1 MEARSLR
8 YFQAVAE
15 FGSLSRASEF
25 LRISQP
31 AVSRQVRRL
40 EEELGRPL
48 FKRNGH
54 GVTLTDPGRILLER
68 SQLILHQLEQTRI
81 EIRSASNQLSGV
93 VTLAVPPAAGR
104 FLVPALIK
112 RFGAEY
118 PKVFVK
124 IIAGFSGYIQEWLVR
139 GSADIACLHDPIPT
153 RGLTIVPLVSEEVFL
168 VGRPGFFSFRRG
180 FARPNDLCRVPLIL
194 PSRPNASRRLLDSW
208 VSQRGL
214 TLDIRLEVNDTSII
228 RTLLKEGVGLSLLSQ
243 GAFLTEVA
251 HNELEALPFRPRVHW
266 PLALVMPSNH
276 PRADVVETLA
286 SMIRKTVLELTRSGE
301 WPGRHLDL

>member
-1 MEARSLR
+1 LR
-8 YFQAVAE
+8 
-15 FGSLSRASEF
+15 
-25 LRISQP
+25 
-31 AVSRQVRRL
+31 
-40 EEELGRPL
+40 
-48 FKRNGH
+48 
-54 GVTLTDPGRILLER
+54 
-68 SQLILHQLEQTRI
+68 QLEQTQI
-81 EIRSASNQLSGV
+81 EVRSASNQLSGM

-112 RFGAEY
+112 QFGTEY

-124 IIAGFSGYIQEWLVR
+124 IVAGFSGYIQEWLVR
-139 GSADIACLHDPIPT
+139 GSVDIACLHDPVPT

-168 VGRPGFFSFRRG
+168 VGKPGIFPFHRG
-180 FARPNDLCRVPLIL
+180 FVRPIDLCRVPLIL

-214 TLDIRLEVNDTSII
+214 TLDVKLEVNDTSII
-228 RTLLKEGVGLSLLSQ
+228 RALLKEGIGLSLLSQ

-251 HNELEALPFRPRVHW
+251 HDELEALPFRPRVHW

-276 PRADVVETLA
+276 PRADIVEALT
-286 SMIRKTVLELTRSGE
+286 SMIRKTVRELTRSGE

>member
-40 EEELGRPL
+40 EEELGRTL

-68 SQLILHQLEQTRI
+68 SQLILRQLEQTKI

-104 FLVPALIK
+104 FLIPALIK
-112 RFGAEY
+112 QFGTEY
-118 PKVFVK
+118 PNVFVK
-124 IIAGFSGYIQEWLVR
+124 IVGGFSGYMQEWLAR
-139 GSADIACLHDPIPT
+139 GSVDIACLHDPVPT

-168 VGRPGFFSFRRG
+168 VGKSGIFPFHRG
-180 FARPNDLCRVPLIL
+180 FARPIDLSRVPLIL
-194 PSRPNASRRLLDSW
+194 PSRPNASRRLLDSL

-214 TLDIRLEVNDTSII
+214 TLEVKLEVNDTSII
-228 RTLLKEGVGLSLLSQ
+228 RALLKEGIGLSLLSQ

-251 HNELEALPFRPRVHW
+251 HDELEALPFRPRVHW

-276 PRADVVETLA
+276 PRADIVEALA
-286 SMIRKTVLELTRSGE
+286 SMIRKTVRELTRSGE
-301 WPGRHLDL
+301 WPGHHLDL